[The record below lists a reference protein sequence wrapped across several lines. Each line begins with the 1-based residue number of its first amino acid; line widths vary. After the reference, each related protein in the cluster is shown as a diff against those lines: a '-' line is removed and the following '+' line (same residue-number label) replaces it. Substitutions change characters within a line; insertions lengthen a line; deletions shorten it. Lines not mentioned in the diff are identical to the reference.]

1 MFSFCPECRDGEKL
15 KHSTLGGR
23 GAGREEE
30 EEEVDGKMT
39 TSRAEGK
46 SDKKTVCFD
55 QTVLYDTSDDD
66 DDESTQPY
74 VPEGTTAKG
83 PTESG
88 VEQTPSDDRGKEGK
102 EEEEGATAKGPT
114 EGGAEGTPGDDRGKE
129 GTAEEEGA
137 TMEVEPTVVYHL
149 EEDTPERTM
158 AGGGVDPT
166 VPYVLEESKED
177 MGMESLPRAHSSR
190 TPGTSGMVAEEL
202 GEEDGVVSDI
212 PSGGTNP
219 RKTATKVEQIVP
231 YSLGEESEDVKK
243 GKEEEEKEEEGKEE
257 EEKEEEAKEEEEEEE
272 EEEEKNE
279 GEEALG
285 EKRTTSS
292 VSRGTS
298 KGHPEE
304 QPERRSKSKKDE
316 ALSLEEAERMD
327 SPDQSNIRSGGG
339 ELPVVGG
346 DHLREEQEKKEEE
359 EKEEGDSIGSDL
371 DATIPALLDASKQ
384 KTLFARQRG
393 RGRRGRGGGGRGRGA
408 SARRMDTKPAV
419 EEQRGKGRRG
429 KEMKPKAMATT
440 MEVESTFSVAAVGE
454 GVETRG
460 RRGKQRAG
468 RRQRTRTC
476 SKVAADS
483 GAVEGEME
491 TVSTTDVVEFSTGEP
506 NPSVNTSI
514 GSLSEESPDI
524 TLHPPGPTEV
534 PKHEDQSSRSP
545 ADGDQSGHSSA
556 ASSASTPAR
565 TDPPVSS
572 GSSSGGRRG
581 RGRGRG
587 RGRRPST
594 PRKGIAAKPALKSQ
608 GTLYCTK

>member
-1 MFSFCPECRDGEKL
+1 MFSFCPECRDGEKP

-23 GAGREEE
+23 GARREEE
-30 EEEVDGKMT
+30 EEEVDGEMT

-66 DDESTQPY
+66 EDESTQPY

-88 VEQTPSDDRGKEGK
+88 VEQTPSDDRGKEG
-102 EEEEGATAKGPT
+102 T
-114 EGGAEGTPGDDRGKE
+114 E
-129 GTAEEEGA
+129 EEEGA

-158 AGGGVDPT
+158 AGDGADPT

-177 MGMESLPRAHSSR
+177 METESLPRAHSSR

-202 GEEDGVVSDI
+202 GEEDGVVSDV
-212 PSGGTNP
+212 PSGGTKP
-219 RKTATKVEQIVP
+219 ATKVEQILP

-243 GKEEEEKEEEGKEE
+243 GKEEEE
-257 EEKEEEAKEEEEEEE
+257 EKEKE
-272 EEEEKNE
+272 E

-292 VSRGTS
+292 VSGGTS

-304 QPERRSKSKKDE
+304 QPERRSKSKEDE

-339 ELPVVGG
+339 ELPVGGG
-346 DHLREEQEKKEEE
+346 DHLLEEQEKKKEEE

-393 RGRRGRGGGGRGRGA
+393 RGRRGRGSGGRGRGA
-408 SARRMDTKPAV
+408 SARRTDTRPAV

-440 MEVESTFSVAAVGE
+440 MEVESTSSVAAVSEGGE
-454 GVETRG
+454 GGEGGDETRG

-468 RRQRTRTC
+468 RRQRTRTL

-491 TVSTTDVVEFSTGEP
+491 TIDVVEPSTSEP

-514 GSLSEESPDI
+514 GGSLSEESPDI
-524 TLHPPGPTEV
+524 TLHPPGPAEV

-545 ADGDQSGHSSA
+545 VDGDQSGHSSIT
-556 ASSASTPAR
+556 SSASTPTR
-565 TDPPVSS
+565 TDPPVAS
-572 GSSSGGRRG
+572 GSSSGSRRG

-594 PRKGIAAKPALKSQ
+594 PRKGIAAKPALKSE
-608 GTLYCTK
+608 GTLYSTK